1 MAKEM
6 LVVGTKVQN
15 YVKEKG
21 LMSAAELLDALNDSV
36 YDLLD
41 DAIERAQANG
51 RKTVKGR
58 DV

>member
-6 LVVGTKVQN
+6 LVVGTKVKN

-21 LMSAAELLDALNDSV
+21 LMSAAELLDALNESV